1 MIDDV
6 PVAEPNTRTVPIG
19 TLQTVDVQLIV
30 DISGSMGDDV
40 GDVPD
45 FSGNRMV
52 VSRIFRRTAEG
63 PADERSHHLPRWPAV
78 ALGLPGSSTIAAK
91 HAAAVRCTIAG
102 APGHEAMESS
112 RRCTSD
118 WAHSVIANFTFKG

>member
-6 PVAEPNTRTVPIG
+6 PVAEPNTRTVPVG

-45 FSGNRMV
+45 FSDNRM
-52 VSRIFRRTAEG
+52 G
-63 PADERSHHLPRWPAV
+63 RSLPD
-78 ALGLPGSSTIAAK
+78 
-91 HAAAVRCTIAG
+91 C
-102 APGHEAMESS
+102 
-112 RRCTSD
+112 
-118 WAHSVIANFTFKG
+118 

>member
-1 MIDDV
+1 VIDDV
-6 PVAEPNTRTVPIG
+6 PVAEPNTRTVPVG

-52 VSRIFRRTAEG
+52 VSRILRRTAEG
-63 PADERSHHLPRWPAV
+63 PADESHHLPRWPDV
-78 ALGLPGSSTIAAK
+78 ALGLPGSNAIRIEGYVGITTALGP
-91 HAAAVRCTIAG
+91 R
-102 APGHEAMESS
+102 
-112 RRCTSD
+112 D
-118 WAHSVIANFTFKG
+118 

>member
-6 PVAEPNTRTVPIG
+6 PVAEPNTRTVPVG

-45 FSGNRMV
+45 PDPERPV
-52 VSRIFRRTAEG
+52 RAVQQRRRQRALDECAE
-63 PADERSHHLPRWPAV
+63 
-78 ALGLPGSSTIAAK
+78 ALDFIAECDRQAIIEW
-91 HAAAVRCTIAG
+91 CLEG
-102 APGHEAMESS
+102 A
-112 RRCTSD
+112 C
-118 WAHSVIANFTFKG
+118 F

>member
-6 PVAEPNTRTVPIG
+6 PVAEPNTRTVPVG

-45 FSGNRMV
+45 FSGNRSGLARFSLREFLTDNIQIQNVQFVQFSNDADSEPWMT
-52 VSRIFRRTAEG
+52 RAE
-63 PADERSHHLPRWPAV
+63 
-78 ALGLPGSSTIAAK
+78 ALDFIAECDRQAIIE
-91 HAAAVRCTIAG
+91 C
-102 APGHEAMESS
+102 
-112 RRCTSD
+112 D
-118 WAHSVIANFTFKG
+118 

>member
-6 PVAEPNTRTVPIG
+6 PVAEPNTRTVPVG

-45 FSGNRMV
+45 FSGNRSGLARFSLREFLTDNIQIQNV
-52 VSRIFRRTAEG
+52 QFVQFSND
-63 PADERSHHLPRWPAV
+63 ADSER
-78 ALGLPGSSTIAAK
+78 PG
-91 HAAAVRCTIAG
+91 
-102 APGHEAMESS
+102 
-112 RRCTSD
+112 
-118 WAHSVIANFTFKG
+118 